1 MLQRTLFDEDHELF
15 RDSVRKFVETEI
27 VPNADAWEEAG
38 AVDKDMF
45 RKAGANGFLGME
57 IPEELGGGGID
68 DFRFNVILNEEFQ
81 RAGVMGS
88 GMCITLHNDI
98 CLPYF
103 TNLSDDEQKARW
115 LPGIASGDLMT
126 AVAMTEP
133 GTGSDLAGIRTTA
146 IRDGD
151 SYVVNGSKTFITNG
165 INSDLVI
172 VAAKTDPSQAHRG
185 MSLLVVE
192 EGMEG
197 FNRGRNLDKIGLHA
211 QDTAELF
218 FEDVRVPA
226 ENLLGGEEG
235 QGFFHLVENLPRE
248 RLSLAIG
255 AVAHAWAAFNWT
267 IDYCR
272 DRTAFGQPIGSF
284 QHSKFTLAEM
294 KTELDIAQVFIDRQT
309 EAYLAGELTADD
321 AAEAKWWCS
330 DLENRVADRCLQLH
344 GGYGYMEE
352 YPIAR
357 AWRDARVQRIYGGT
371 NEIMKE
377 IIGRSLG
384 F

>member
-1 MLQRTLFDEDHELF
+1 MLRRTLFEQEHDLF
-15 RDSVRKFVETEI
+15 RDSFRSFLAAEV
-27 VPNADAWEEAG
+27 VPHADRWEEEG
-38 AVDKDMF
+38 KVDVEMF
-45 RKAGANGFLGME
+45 AKAGANGFLAME
-57 IPEELGGGGID
+57 IPEEYGGGGVE
-68 DFRFNVILNEEFQ
+68 DFRFNVVIGEEIMT
-81 RAGVMGS
+81 AGVFAS

-103 TNLSDDEQKARW
+103 TRCANDEQKQRW
-115 LPGIASGDLMT
+115 FPGLASGQEM
-126 AVAMTEP
+126 AAIAMTEP

-151 SYVVNGSKTFITNG
+151 SYILNGSKTFITNG
-165 INSDLVI
+165 INSTLVI
-172 VAAKTDPSQAHRG
+172 VAAKTDPEQAHRG

-197 FNRGRNLDKIGLHA
+197 FSRGRNLDKIGLHA

-226 ENLLGGEEG
+226 ENLLGAEG
-235 QGFFHLVENLPRE
+235 QGFFLLVDNLPRE
-248 RLSLAIG
+248 RLSLALG
-255 AVAHAWAAFNWT
+255 SLAHAEATFEAT
-267 IDYCR
+267 VTYCQ
-272 DRTAFGQPIGSF
+272 DRQAFGQPIGSF
-284 QHSKFTLAEM
+284 QHPKFVLAEM
-294 KTELDIAQVFIDRQT
+294 RTELDIGRVFMDRQV

-321 AAEAKWWCS
+321 AAKAKWWIT
-330 DLENRVADRCLQLH
+330 DLENRVADHCLQLH

-352 YPIAR
+352 YPVAR
-357 AWRDARVQRIYGGT
+357 AWRDARVQKIYGGT

>member
-1 MLQRTLFDEDHELF
+1 MSRTLFADEHELF
-15 RDSVRKFVETEI
+15 RQSVRRFIESEM
-27 VPNADAWEEAG
+27 VPHGDTWEAEG
-38 AVDKDMF
+38 RVDPTLF
-45 RKAGANGFLGME
+45 AKAGANGFLGME
-57 IPEELGGGGID
+57 IPTEFGGGGTP
-68 DFRFNVILNEEFQ
+68 DFRFNVVLNEELQ
-81 RAGVMGS
+81 RAGLMAAGL
-88 GMCITLHNDI
+88 GLTLHTDI

-103 TNLSDDEQKARW
+103 LKVATDEQKARW
-115 LPGIASGDLMT
+115 LPGIASGEAIT
-126 AVAMTEP
+126 AIAMTEP
-133 GTGSDLAGIRTTA
+133 ATGSDLNGIKSTA

-151 SYVVNGSKTFITNG
+151 VYVLNGSKTFITNG
-165 INSDLVI
+165 INSTLVI
-172 VAAKTDPSQAHRG
+172 VAAKTDPSQAHAG

-197 FNRGRNLDKIGLHA
+197 FERGRNLDKIGMHA

-218 FEDVRVPA
+218 FNDVRVPA

-235 QGFFHLVENLPRE
+235 RGFYQLVDNLPRE
-248 RLSLAIG
+248 RLSLAVA
-255 AVAHAWAAFNWT
+255 AVGHAKAAFDWT
-267 IDYCR
+267 IDYCQER
-272 DRTAFGQPIGSF
+272 KAFGQPIGSF
-284 QHSKFTLAEM
+284 QHSKFVLAEM
-294 KTELDIAQVFIDRQT
+294 KTELDIAQVFVDRQT
-309 EAYLAGELTADD
+309 EAYMAGELTADD

-330 DLENRVADRCLQLH
+330 DLEVRVADRCLQLH

-357 AWRDARVQRIYGGT
+357 AWRDARVQPIYGGT